1 MKVRSTFTPPPLVPA
16 GILDFDHYW
25 RECICMNTTL
35 DLPEPIVLL
44 AKRRALEEG
53 STLNEFVVQGLKA
66 RLERGPRLG
75 DLPLSQAGGGL
86 RSGVAWGSLEAAD
99 NGGEAYR

>member
-1 MKVRSTFTPPPLVPA
+1 VKVRSTFTPPPLAPA

-25 RECICMNTTL
+25 RECIHMKTTL
-35 DLPEPIVLL
+35 NLPDPIVLL

-53 STLNEFVVQGLKA
+53 STLTELVVQGLKA
-66 RLERGPRLG
+66 RLERRPRRG

-86 RSGVAWGSLEAAD
+86 RSGVAWESLEVAD